1 MCFRKKV
8 IPTFLMKNPDFISFL
23 SESRDNSKVVITIS
37 SCVYTQ
43 AVLAITPCV
52 MTQAVLAV
60 PEMECKRVLACTGRL
75 PKTNTGV
82 TAHSDKKILI
92 KFW

>member
-1 MCFRKKV
+1 M
-8 IPTFLMKNPDFISFL
+8 LA
-23 SESRDNSKVVITIS
+23 IS

-60 PEMECKRVLACTGRL
+60 PEMECKRVLACIGRL

-82 TAHSDKKILI
+82 TAHSDKKILK
-92 KFW
+92 KFWQIGRFFAYLPFTIIKGVRRKEGTA